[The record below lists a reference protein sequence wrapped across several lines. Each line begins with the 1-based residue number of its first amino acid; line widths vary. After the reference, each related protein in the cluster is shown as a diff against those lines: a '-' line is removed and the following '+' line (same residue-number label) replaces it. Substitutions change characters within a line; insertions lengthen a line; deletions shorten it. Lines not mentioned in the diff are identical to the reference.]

1 VNPRPTPLCP
11 TRPKAPRQKSINSP
25 SSAFLV
31 LKQNYHIVFD
41 LWRRERW
48 PVLNTEARSCV
59 YGWNLLAVR
68 IIEEINKW
76 IKKGGDY
83 SGLVIAM
90 NRGVIAKTRTI
101 NHREY
106 TK

>member
-1 VNPRPTPLCP
+1 
-11 TRPKAPRQKSINSP
+11 
-25 SSAFLV
+25 
-31 LKQNYHIVFD
+31 
-41 LWRRERW
+41 
-48 PVLNTEARSCV
+48 V